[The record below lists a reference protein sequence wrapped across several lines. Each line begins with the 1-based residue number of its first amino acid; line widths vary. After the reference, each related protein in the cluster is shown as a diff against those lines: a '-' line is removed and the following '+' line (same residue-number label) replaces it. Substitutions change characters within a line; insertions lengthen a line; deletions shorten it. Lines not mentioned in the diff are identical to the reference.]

1 MRKHTIS
8 KAQLTE
14 LKISIPHD
22 LQQQA
27 HHIAKQQGETLSE
40 IVRMALATYID
51 RYSKQHRVQESR
63 LSLEEARLLMLE
75 LGRGLGNG
83 QPPHNGARRHDEYL
97 YSHK

>member
-1 MRKHTIS
+1 MRKHSIS
-8 KAQLTE
+8 NSQLAE

-22 LQQQA
+22 LQQQV

-40 IVRMALATYID
+40 IICMAVAKYID
-51 RYSKQHRVQESR
+51 SYSKQHLMEQSR
-63 LSLEEARLLMLE
+63 MSLENARVLMLE

-83 QPPHNGARRHDEYL
+83 QPPHNGACNHDEYL